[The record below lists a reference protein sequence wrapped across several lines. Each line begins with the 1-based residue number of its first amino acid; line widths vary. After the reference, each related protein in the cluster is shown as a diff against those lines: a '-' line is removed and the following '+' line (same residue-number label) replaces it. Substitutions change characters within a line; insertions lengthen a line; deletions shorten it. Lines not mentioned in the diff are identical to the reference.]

1 MGHSHDHGPGAARA
15 GARHRGR
22 LALAFVLTLVFV
34 VVQVFVALAS
44 GSLALLSDAGHMAT
58 DALALG
64 MALAAVTLAGRPAA
78 DPQRTF
84 GMYRLEI
91 LVALGN
97 ALVLFGVSAYVIYEA
112 VQRFTTPH
120 ELEEIPVIVVG
131 FLGFVVNGIC
141 FLLLREGST
150 ESLAVK
156 SAYLDVLADMVG
168 SFAVVASAIVI
179 WATGWVVIDP
189 IVGIA
194 LGLWILP
201 RAWTLAGDALR
212 ILLQAA
218 PSHTDVIAI
227 ERDLAA
233 VPGVVDVHDLHVWT
247 LTSEMEVA
255 SAHLM
260 VATGT
265 DGHGVLDR
273 ARELLAD
280 THGITHATLQV
291 EPEDHLGCDEVAW

>member
-1 MGHSHDHGPGAARA
+1 MGHAHSHDHTSA

-22 LALAFVLTLVFV
+22 LVTAFVLTVAFL
-34 VVQVFVALAS
+34 VVQVVVALVS

-58 DALALG
+58 DAVALG
-64 MALAAVTLAGRPAA
+64 MTLAAITLASRPAS

-91 LVALGN
+91 LVALAN
-97 ALVLFGVSAYVIYEA
+97 ALLLFGVSAYVVYEA
-112 VQRFTTPH
+112 VQRFAAPPEVH
-120 ELEEIPVIVVG
+120 EIPVLVVG
-131 FLGFVVNGIC
+131 VAGFAVNAVC
-141 FLLLREGST
+141 FLLLREGSAQHLT
-150 ESLAVK
+150 LK

-168 SFAVVASAIVI
+168 SLAVIVSAVVIRL
-179 WATGWVVIDP
+179 TGWAVLDP
-189 IVGIA
+189 LVGIA

-201 RAWTLAGDALR
+201 RAWGVARDALR

-218 PSHTDVIAI
+218 PAHTDVVAI
-227 ERDLAA
+227 GRDLAA

-247 LTSEMEVA
+247 LTSEMDVA

-260 VATGT
+260 ISEGT

-273 ARELLAD
+273 ARDILAE

-291 EPEDHLGCDEVAW
+291 EPENHRGCDEVAW